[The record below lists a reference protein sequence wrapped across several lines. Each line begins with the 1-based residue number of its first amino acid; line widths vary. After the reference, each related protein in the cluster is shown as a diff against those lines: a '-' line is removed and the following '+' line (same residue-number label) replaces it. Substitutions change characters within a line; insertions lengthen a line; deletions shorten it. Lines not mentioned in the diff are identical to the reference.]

1 MTCKNCGSTLTP
13 GLAFCINCGT
23 KSAQPA
29 PPPANAV
36 VIPAL
41 CTHCNAELKPG
52 LAFCTTCGAQV
63 AGAAPPPLPRSA
75 PAPRQH
81 AAPAAAAADQA
92 SRSYK
97 CGWCGFSSEGTDLT
111 CPACGATIDVE
122 KVVSKSGWTEMPRI
136 KDMAHIQM
144 GRSSCQIEGN
154 YVPVADMNLA
164 EGDGI
169 YFAHHILLW
178 KDTGV
183 NITTMSLKG
192 AWKRMLS
199 GMPLIMTQAHGPG
212 HIAFSRDEPGE
223 MIALPLQPHQFV
235 DVREHIFMV
244 ATSNVQY
251 DWINSGIWFTTR
263 SGNESETH
271 YPLGMFL
278 DRFTAGNVPGLL
290 LLHGAGNVFVRTLA
304 QREMILVKPTAF
316 LFKDTTV
323 QMQLHIERPAG
334 TWRSWRSW
342 GERHLWLRL
351 YGPGRVA
358 VQSAYGHFHDPGYDM
373 VDSSPLT
380 STQW

>member
-1 MTCKNCGSTLTP
+1 MTCKNCGAELSP
-13 GLAFCINCGT
+13 GLAFCVSCGA
-23 KSAQPA
+23 KAEQH
-29 PPPANAV
+29 PPASAV

-41 CTHCNAELKPG
+41 CSNCNAELKQG
-52 LAFCTTCGAQV
+52 LPFCTTCGAKV
-63 AGAAPPPLPRSA
+63 AGVASAPPPRRPAAQQKPAA
-75 PAPRQH
+75 PAPTE
-81 AAPAAAAADQA
+81 QA

-97 CGWCGFSSEGTDLT
+97 CGWCGHSSEGTDLT

-136 KDMAHIQM
+136 KDMAHIQF
-144 GRSSCQIEGN
+144 GRSSCQIEGS

-178 KDTGV
+178 KDTQV
-183 NITTMSLKG
+183 NVTAMSLKG
-192 AWKRMLS
+192 AWKRMLA
-199 GMPLIMTQAHGPG
+199 GMPLIMTQAQGPG

-244 ATSNVQY
+244 ATTSVNY

-278 DRFTAGNVPGLL
+278 DRFTSGNTPGLL

-304 QREMILVKPTAF
+304 PREMILVKPTAF

-323 QMQLHIERPAG
+323 GMQLHIERPAG

-351 YGPGRVA
+351 FGPGRVA

-373 VDSSPLT
+373 IDSSPVT
-380 STQW
+380 TTQW